1 MLKKI
6 FIINL
11 ALFLTSFH
19 LCAEILTDINVMGN
33 KRISKESI
41 IVFGDINLNK
51 NYNDDNLNVI
61 LKNIYETNFFK
72 NVSLS
77 IDNSVLNISV
87 IENPIINNLEIKGVR
102 SQKLRTFIIEKLSL
116 KKRSPFVQSKFS
128 SDLKLI
134 KNITKSNGYYFS
146 EIESSSVLNEEQNS
160 IVLIYDISLGV
171 KAKINKIQFLG
182 DKKIKDRKL
191 NNVITSEES
200 KFWKFLSQSA
210 YLNYDRIEMD
220 KRLLTNFYKDQG
232 YYNVNVT
239 NSFVEFTDNG
249 NFNLIFNIDSGKKFQ
264 FSKLELNLSQE
275 YDEKYF
281 SKIKNQLTDLEG
293 EDYSLNKIE
302 KVLREIDKIALSK
315 QYEFINASLSEVIVN
330 DDKLNIEISLV
341 DSEKFYIEKIN
352 ILGNEYT
359 IEEVIRNSFIVDE
372 GDPYNEILFNKSINK
387 IKSRNLFAKV
397 EPKISDGSTP
407 NLKIIDITVE
417 EQPTGEISLGAG
429 IGTSGGSFGGGVK
442 ENNFLG
448 KGIKLDTNATI
459 TKNSLNGKFVY
470 EKPNF
475 NNTENSLFTS
485 ISSTAQDHLEDFGYK
500 TSKVGF
506 SLGTAFEQYENLTL
520 IPEINTEYEKLKTTS
535 TASSVL
541 KKQEG
546 SYFDAYLNYTVN
558 YDLRNSK
565 YRPNEGF
572 MNSFYQELPIASSN
586 YEIVNAITSTKYKK
600 FSNIITKIS
609 FFGKSVNTLNSEDVR
624 ISKRLYIPS
633 RVLRG
638 FVSGKVGP
646 IDKKDYVGGNYLSA
660 VNFNATLPNF
670 LTTFQNT
677 DISFFI
683 DAANL
688 WGIDYDS
695 SIDDS
700 SKIRSATGIA
710 IDIFTPVGPLNFSLS
725 APITKSSTDTTETF
739 RFNLGTTF

>member
-77 IDNSVLNISV
+77 IDNSILNISV

-572 MNSFYQELPIASSN
+572 MNSFYQELPISSSN
-586 YEIVNAITSTKYKK
+586 YEIVNAITSVKYKK
-600 FSNIITKIS
+600 FSNIVTKIS
-609 FFGKSVNTLNSEDVR
+609 FLGKSVNTLNSEDVR